1 MDTVKYIKTQGGVL
15 MDSNDKK
22 DYFEYKEGKIV
33 YKETLLSKFKNTVT
47 AIRKNKKLPD
57 KEILSTTF
65 SPSDLEK
72 SKFFS
77 LIKKPRVLIYPLILI
92 LAALTINIVL
102 QSQVRGPSDVNI
114 STTSPNISI
123 NDETLNALKDLE
135 ISEFKLTEDYLSSV
149 TSSLY
154 AKEMLV
160 KILSDKENLVFDKKG
175 LSEETL
181 KVVNNSVEHTLEV
194 LEALKDHNF
203 SMVNKLHTIYFPQ
216 HS

>member
-1 MDTVKYIKTQGGVL
+1 

>member
-1 MDTVKYIKTQGGVL
+1 MDTVKYIKTQGGVP

-181 KVVNNSVEHTLEV
+181 KIVNNSVDHTLEV